1 MAWVH
6 NLHAVDPKSHI
17 ERDIA
22 ICLIFSTLAFVAVGV
37 RFWIRLQMNRL
48 PWADDFAALS
58 SAVLGAAYTGIA
70 VGQTRWGLGT
80 SAAYFPVENAVPFS
94 KVQYAG
100 GPVYTLALLGFKVS
114 LLASYLRIGGFIR
127 PYKVVIVVVIIAVVC
142 NQMIFTCLLLFACS
156 PIQKQ
161 WDMMVPGNCINTI
174 ASYYALAGTSL
185 GFDLIIIALPLPVLW
200 RLHLRLRQRIALV
213 AIYALGF
220 FITVIQIIRIF
231 TIKALET
238 YTDSEPIVMW
248 SSVEISL
255 GVIISCVPTYGTYF
269 HTFATNV
276 NAYWRRHSSTF
287 TWKSDRSNSHS
298 GPSGNGKE
306 NSHSKRSSN
315 SGSQGTTHT
324 TATTTTIGSGGSR
337 KERDTMVPE
346 MGLASFDC
354 NEFV

>member
-6 NLHAVDPKSHI
+6 NLHAVDPQSHI
-17 ERDIA
+17 DRDIA
-22 ICLIFSTLAFVAVGV
+22 ICLIFSTLASVAVGV
-37 RFWIRLQMNRL
+37 RFWIRLQTNRL

-58 SAVLGAAYTGIA
+58 SAVLGAAYAGIT

-80 SAAYFPVENAVPFS
+80 STAYFPVENAVPFS

-142 NQMIFTCLLLFACS
+142 NQMIFTCLLLFACN

-161 WDMMVPGNCINTI
+161 WDMMVPGKCINTV

-200 RLHLRLRQRIALV
+200 QLRLRLRQRIALV

-255 GVIISCVPTYGTYF
+255 G
-269 HTFATNV
+269 
-276 NAYWRRHSSTF
+276 
-287 TWKSDRSNSHS
+287 
-298 GPSGNGKE
+298 
-306 NSHSKRSSN
+306 
-315 SGSQGTTHT
+315 
-324 TATTTTIGSGGSR
+324 
-337 KERDTMVPE
+337 
-346 MGLASFDC
+346 
-354 NEFV
+354 